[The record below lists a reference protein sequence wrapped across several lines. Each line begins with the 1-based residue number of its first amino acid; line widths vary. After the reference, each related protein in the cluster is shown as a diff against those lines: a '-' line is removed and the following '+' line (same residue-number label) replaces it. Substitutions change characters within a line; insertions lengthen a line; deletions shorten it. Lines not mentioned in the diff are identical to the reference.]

1 MGNIRPLLADI
12 PERVRV
18 IESLGPMF
26 DTQTMT
32 SAEIERSGYEYGS
45 ELAAALVLASHQVET
60 DLEIKRQMA
69 QIVLREIEASVVAL
83 RATRTPLV
91 LVSAYEQACREGV
104 RGELERSFATHAYE
118 PVRHA
123 A

>member
-1 MGNIRPLLADI
+1 MGNICPLLADI

-45 ELAAALVLASHQVET
+45 ELAAALVLASHQIET
-60 DLEIKRQMA
+60 DLETKRQMA